1 MRHPQQRREKGLQTM
16 LPLLLALIAS
26 GPEPSQ
32 AAVSNAQP
40 IFDGRTL
47 DGWVTRGG
55 RYDGNATW
63 TVEDGALVGRQSEKR
78 EGGLIYTE
86 RPYTEFVLTLECKL
100 DWPFDS
106 GIFLRMAPRGKG
118 AQITLDHREGGE
130 IGAIYADGFLKHNED
145 GSKLWKKGE
154 WNQIEVR
161 ATGKDMHVAVK
172 LNGNPLVDFQMP
184 ANSEGYAATGLIGL
198 QVHGERDDPAVNA
211 CRFRNIRIEELAP
224 TETAPFRAGSKGTL
238 ERTPWGIAQGWTSL
252 FDGRTLDGWE
262 PVGGTS
268 GYAVRDGELVLLTQG
283 DSGHLR
289 TSADW
294 GDFALRLDFKMASM
308 TNSGVFLR
316 GDRKAADPAWN
327 GCEVQILDDFDWERV
342 TGNKLAP
349 WQHCGSLYGSVAPA
363 TNALKPIGEWN
374 TYEIECRGP
383 WMSAI
388 LNGKTLWSVDTTTV
402 PVPDGR
408 PKFADRPKSGF
419 IGLQRH
425 APEQVTGDAYAWF
438 RNIYARPL

>member
-1 MRHPQQRREKGLQTM
+1 M

-26 GPEPSQ
+26 CSQPKQ
-32 AAVSNAQP
+32 AAGSTARP

-47 DGWVTRGG
+47 AGWVTRGG

-100 DWPFDS
+100 DRPFDS
-106 GIFLRMAPRGKG
+106 GIFLRMAPVGKG
-118 AQITLDHREGGE
+118 AQITLDHRDGGE
-130 IGAIYADGFLKHNED
+130 IGAIYADGFLKHNAD
-145 GSKLWKKGE
+145 GEKLWKKDE
-154 WNQIEVR
+154 WNHLEVR
-161 ATGKDMHVAVK
+161 ATGKDMHVVAK
-172 LNGNPLVDFQMP
+172 LNGQPLVDFQMP
-184 ANSEGYAATGLIGL
+184 PTSDGYAPTGLIGL
-198 QVHGERDDPAVNA
+198 QVHGERDDPAANA
-211 CRFRNIRIEELAP
+211 CRFRNIRIEELSP
-224 TETAPFRAGSKGTL
+224 TETEPFRIVEDGAGAKGRL
-238 ERTPWGIAQGWTSL
+238 ERTPWGEAQGWRSL

-262 PVGGTS
+262 PAGGET

-289 TSADW
+289 TVADW
-294 GDFALRLDFKMASM
+294 TDFALRLDFKMTSM

-316 GDRKAADPAWN
+316 GDRRADDPAWN

-342 TGNKLAP
+342 TGNPLVP
-349 WQHCGSLYGSVAPA
+349 WQHCGSLYGSVPPS
-363 TNALKPIGEWN
+363 TKALKPIGEWN
-374 TYEIECRGP
+374 TYEIECRGAH
-383 WMSAI
+383 MSAK

-408 PKFADRPKSGF
+408 PKFAERPKSGF

-425 APEQVTGDAYAWF
+425 ASEHVKGDAYAWF